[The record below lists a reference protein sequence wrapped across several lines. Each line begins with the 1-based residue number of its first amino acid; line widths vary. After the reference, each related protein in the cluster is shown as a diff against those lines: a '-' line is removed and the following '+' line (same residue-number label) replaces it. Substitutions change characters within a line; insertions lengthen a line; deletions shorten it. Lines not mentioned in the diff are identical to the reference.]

1 MENTRDILCFFLRKQ
16 YCQKLCVYTINGKHT
31 RHSVFLFEK
40 AILSK
45 VVRRGKL
52 INCANVR
59 NFPHLGTKQ
68 KERIVKIFPKF
79 DWRMVPRYI
88 PDSFESFPKLCKR
101 RIFWRIVHCTEP
113 NDAATRISMLFFPR
127 NWLSNMSH
135 IDRKGCFSIFANY
148 SIKNIGVFRDTARVP
163 KPTKANRAIELDTIR

>member
-68 KERIVKIFPKF
+68 KERIVKILQSLIEEWCRGIFRTVLKAFP
-79 DWRMVPRYI
+79 
-88 PDSFESFPKLCKR
+88 SFASVEFFGGLFTALNPTMPPQESQCCSFL
-101 RIFWRIVHCTEP
+101 
-113 NDAATRISMLFFPR
+113 
-127 NWLSNMSH
+127 
-135 IDRKGCFSIFANY
+135 G
-148 SIKNIGVFRDTARVP
+148 IGFQIC
-163 KPTKANRAIELDTIR
+163 PT